1 MMNMQSNLQMM
12 PLLQQ
17 RQMQQKQQQAQ
28 FQTYLSQMQSLG
40 SMLHTLSYGT
50 PLSELN
56 KLHAGVKAQFEAN
69 NHELGGRLKNAIG
82 QVKEMRKNIDLDN
95 ERYAMK
101 NPDNS
106 DSEGDG
112 EFKDAL
118 DMLEDEIAYNSQGN
132 PTKQNPNMVA
142 QVNRMQD
149 VENQMQSERTLPSKR
164 NLQSSARNFL
174 APTQQMPQMQ
184 PSMMY
189 PQMYPQPYPPY
200 MPPYGYPSMMPPPGM
215 DPAMAGT
222 KKKKRDESDS
232 SEEEKPKKKKVK
244 AKPAVRREDSDD
256 SVSALNSP
264 REVKPTQAANMLSGN
279 PMAAM
284 AGMQSSDPMMQQMM
298 MLMMMNN
305 MKQDKKK
312 KKTKHHKSR
321 KRSKDNPPQVF
332 YHPPGAPVPGGL
344 PSGAPG
350 VSRRD
355 NDMRKATFSM
365 TESFRSGKP
374 GFSNVKNL

>member
-69 NHELGGRLKNAIG
+69 NYELGGRLKNAIG

-106 DSEGDG
+106 ESEEDD

-118 DMLEDEIAYNSQGN
+118 DMLEDEIAHNSQAN
-132 PTKQNPNMVA
+132 PQKQNPNMAA
-142 QVNRMQD
+142 QMSRAQD
-149 VENQMQSERTLPSKR
+149 LDNQLKSERNMSSKL
-164 NLQSSARNFL
+164 NLQASARNYL
-174 APTQQMPQMQ
+174 APTQTMPQMQ

-189 PQMYPQPYPPY
+189 PPMYQQPYPPH
-200 MPPYGYPSMMPPPGM
+200 MPQYGYPSMMPQSGM
-215 DPAMAGT
+215 DSTMAGT
-222 KKKKRDESDS
+222 KKKKREKSES
-232 SEEEKPKKKKVK
+232 SEEERPKKKKAK
-244 AKPAVRREDSDD
+244 AKAVFRNDDSTD

-264 REVKPTQAANMLSGN
+264 REVKAPQVANMLSGN

-284 AGMQSSDPMMQQMM
+284 AGMQSNDPMMQNMM

-312 KKTKHHKSR
+312 KKTKRHKSK
-321 KRSKDNPPQVF
+321 KRSKEKEPQVY
-332 YHPPGAPVPGGL
+332 YHPPGAPIPGSL
-344 PSGAPG
+344 PPG
-350 VSRRD
+350 QPAASRRD
-355 NDMRKATFSM
+355 NDLRKATFSM
-365 TESFRSGKP
+365 TESYRSGKP
-374 GFSNVKNL
+374 GFSNVRNL